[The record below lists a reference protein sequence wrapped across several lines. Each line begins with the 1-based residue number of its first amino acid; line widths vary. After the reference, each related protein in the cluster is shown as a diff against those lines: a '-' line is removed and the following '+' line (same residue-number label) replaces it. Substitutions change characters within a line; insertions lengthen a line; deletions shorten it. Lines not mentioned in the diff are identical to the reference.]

1 MYKKKENC
9 EYYFNRHSC
18 FLLQYHIVLV
28 TKYRNPILQ
37 GEVKDYVYKLIKEMC
52 DERNYNILELNG
64 EADYVHLLLETMPDM
79 SPQEF
84 INVLKTKTARFTRR
98 DFPNEVVKYYWKPVF
113 WSSSYFVRTV
123 SEHSTELVKH
133 YIRNQ

>member
-52 DERNYNILELNG
+52 DERNSG
-64 EADYVHLLLETMPDM
+64 V
-79 SPQEF
+79 
-84 INVLKTKTARFTRR
+84 
-98 DFPNEVVKYYWKPVF
+98 
-113 WSSSYFVRTV
+113 
-123 SEHSTELVKH
+123 
-133 YIRNQ
+133 